1 MKRARD
7 REESPLGRQI
17 HARHDRQASHRR
29 NVRALVLR
37 LARENPNWG
46 YRRIHGELAGLG
58 VTIAASTAWEILK
71 KAGIEPVPRR
81 TGPTWSQFLRSQAET
96 ILACGFFTADLLD
109 GTQAYV
115 LAVIEHATR
124 RVRILGVTLHPTGEW
139 TAQQA
144 RNLIMDLGEQRTG
157 SSS

>member
-1 MKRARD
+1 MGHSEQGRNRPRAAPNRID
-7 REESPLGRQI
+7 LAAVAALPGRG
-17 HARHDRQASHRR
+17 D
-29 NVRALVLR
+29 
-37 LARENPNWG
+37 PG
-46 YRRIHGELAGLG
+46 
-58 VTIAASTAWEILK
+58 
-71 KAGIEPVPRR
+71 
-81 TGPTWSQFLRSQAET
+81 
-96 ILACGFFTADLLD
+96 